1 MADSVNLLGV
11 ISGTLPTL
19 SISFAE
25 VQLEKFATAFPLN
38 DLYQQFWQILPVVN
52 WQIWKKLVLSDD

>member
-1 MADSVNLLGV
+1 MPKIDNFNMADSVNLLGV

-38 DLYQQFWQILPVVN
+38 DLYQQF
-52 WQIWKKLVLSDD
+52 